1 MTELVYIVSPSF
13 SGSTLLTFL
22 LGTHPDVGT
31 VGELKA
37 TAMGDVEAYDCSCGE
52 RIRHC
57 GFWRRITEL
66 LGRRGN
72 SFDVGDFGTHFRARL
87 DSLVDRS
94 LRAPVQGPV
103 FERARNVGLRVLP
116 GGRRL
121 LTRILERNR
130 ALIDAVLELQ
140 GASRFLDSSKDP
152 VRLKYLSQS
161 GYWNIKTIH
170 IVRDGRGTS
179 NSYLRHAA
187 TIEDATRQ
195 WRRELEEC
203 ERQLSCLP
211 AASWTRVHYEDL
223 CRDVDGVLG
232 KLFGFLGLDGS
243 PATRDFRSTEHHIL
257 GNYMR
262 LRSTREI
269 TLDEKWRGA
278 LTPEQ
283 LRAFDRIGGDLNRRY
298 GYE

>member
-22 LGTHPDVGT
+22 LGTHPEVGT

-37 TAMGDVEAYDCSCGE
+37 TAMGDVEAYDCSCGA
-52 RIRHC
+52 RIRRC
-57 GFWRRITEL
+57 GFWRRVTDV
-66 LGRRGN
+66 LGRRGD

-94 LRAPVQGPV
+94 LRAPVNGPV

-116 GGRRL
+116 GARRQ
-121 LTRILERNR
+121 LTRILDRNR
-130 ALIDAVLELQ
+130 ALIDVVLELQ

-152 VRLKYLSQS
+152 VRLNYLSRS
-161 GYWNIKTIH
+161 GYWDIKTIH

-179 NSYLRHAA
+179 NSYLRQVGTMEAA
-187 TIEDATRQ
+187 ARQ
-195 WRRELEEC
+195 WRREFEEC
-203 ERQLSCLP
+203 ERQLSRLP

-223 CRDVDGVLG
+223 CRDVEGVLDR
-232 KLFGFLGLDGS
+232 LFGFLGLDGS
-243 PATRDFRSTEHHIL
+243 AATRDFRSAEHHIL

-269 TLDEKWRGA
+269 TLDEKWRGT